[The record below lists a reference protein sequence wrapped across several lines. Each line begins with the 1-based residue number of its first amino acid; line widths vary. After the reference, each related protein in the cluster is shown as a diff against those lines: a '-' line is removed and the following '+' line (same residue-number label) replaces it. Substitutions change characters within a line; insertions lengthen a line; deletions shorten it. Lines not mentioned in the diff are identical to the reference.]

1 MATMSEREITLA
13 ELLESRDRRRM
24 RQIELL
30 GEYSGC
36 TLVLLTIVTP
46 GPVKRNSLSLTAAGA
61 AVDALRQS
69 MAGHAI
75 HEETYDRVT
84 GYEAFFVTDLTTEE
98 AKRRACDIEDTH
110 PLGRLF
116 DIDVMNGSAV
126 PVSRTSLGLPSR
138 RCLVC
143 GDDARVC
150 MRLNR
155 HDYNELNE
163 RIRLMVED
171 YEQRHNL

>member
-1 MATMSEREITLA
+1 MATMSEKEITLT

-30 GEYSGC
+30 GEYSGR

-46 GPVKRNSLSLTAAGA
+46 GSVKRNSLSLTAAGA

-69 MAGHAI
+69 LDGHVI
-75 HEETYDRVT
+75 HEETYDRNT
-84 GYEAFFVTDLTTEE
+84 GYDAFIVTDLTTEK

-126 PVSRTSLGLPSR
+126 PISRTTLGLPSR

-155 HDYNELNE
+155 HDYTELNE
-163 RIRLMVED
+163 RIRLMIED
-171 YEQRHNL
+171 YERHNL